1 MVSRHLQAFMDYRGV
16 GLTLSGK
23 ALVVVKQLLAGG
35 DMTQEDSGM
44 SKREWRELMV
54 SLGRPAD

>member
-1 MVSRHLQAFMDYRGV
+1 MDYRVG

-35 DMTQEDSGM
+35 DMTQEESGM